1 VTVHFTKEFLCD
13 LREAKDVRFVDKVLS
28 RTIGDDGSF
37 AADRDD
43 HRYDGIKDGWIRYV
57 TQGKTAY
64 RVIFIRNGSDVYL
77 YRAGGHSIEDR
88 LPPPIDFTGA
98 IPIQA
103 PPAARAAAPAFM
115 IDHSCL
121 LKTCEAKYF
130 SRHIE
135 SMYHV
140 RHYEICIVS
149 PFVDLGLLASQH
161 AFGRFLDRAIEEGTT
176 VSLVTASDGNEDKLD
191 EYQKLEER
199 DINCYFFSG
208 LHAKLYLFDVDLASR
223 QRWQKGIE
231 SHAILGSSNLTGPGF
246 GFGDSPSNEEL
257 NCRIP
262 ATLFDEARTFVYR
275 LMQKADDYIKYA
287 SKTRRRKPQ

>member
-1 VTVHFTKEFLCD
+1 MTVHFTREFLFD

-37 AADRDD
+37 TTDRDD

-64 RVIFIRNGSDVYL
+64 RVIFIRNGSDVFL

-88 LPPPIDFTGA
+88 LPPPTDLSGA

-103 PPAARAAAPAFM
+103 PPAPRATGPAL
-115 IDHSCL
+115 IVDNSCL
-121 LKTCEAKYF
+121 LKTCEAKF
-130 SRHIE
+130 VSRHIE

-140 RHYEICIVS
+140 RHNEICIVS
-149 PFVDLGLLASQH
+149 PFIDLDLLSSQH
-161 AFGRFLDRAIEEGTT
+161 AFGRFLDRAIEEDT
-176 VSLVTASDGNEDKLD
+176 VVILITAPDGSEDKL
-191 EYQKLEER
+191 EHYKKLEER
-199 DINCYFFSG
+199 DINCYFLSG
-208 LHAKLYLFDVDLASR
+208 LHAKLYVFDIDLASR
-223 QRWQKGIE
+223 QRWQQGVE
-231 SHAILGSSNLTGPGF
+231 SHAILGSSNLTSPGL
-246 GFGDSPSNEEL
+246 GFADTPPNEEL

-262 ATLFDEARTFVYR
+262 AALFPEAKTFVYR